1 MIIDFHTHM
10 FPHKIAEKTIK
21 YLAEICQFG
30 PYAEGT
36 YEGLVKSGKEAGIDI
51 NIALPVATTPR
62 QFATINQFASEYQEA
77 PVISF
82 GSLHPAS
89 SDYKGELNHIKE
101 LGLKGIKFHPD
112 YQEVYFNDIR
122 YKRIISY
129 AEELGL
135 VTAVHAGVDPKSP
148 VDVHCTPDMIA
159 EVLDDVAPEH
169 LVLAHMG
176 SNLRWDEVEDKLA
189 GRDVYFDTGVVLDR
203 IDQDQFVRI
212 VRKHGVEKILFG
224 SDSPWGAQ
232 KKYVDIMKAMPLS
245 DEEKELIF
253 YKNTS
258 KLLGLGLTEE

>member
-10 FPHKIAEKTIK
+10 FPHKIAENTIK
-21 YLAEICQFG
+21 YLAEICGFG
-30 PYAEGT
+30 PFAEGT
-36 YEGLVKSGKEAGIDI
+36 YEGLIRSGNEAGVDL
-51 NIALPVATTPR
+51 NIALPVATNPA
-62 QFATINQFASEYQEA
+62 QFASINRFASEYQEA

-82 GSLHPAS
+82 GSIHPENE
-89 SDYKGELNHIKE
+89 DYKEKLSYIKE

-135 VTAVHAGVDPKSP
+135 ITVVHAGVDPKSP
-148 VDVHCTPDMIA
+148 IDVHCTPDMIT
-159 EVLDDVAPEH
+159 EVLDDVDPKH

-176 SNLRWDEVEDKLA
+176 SNERWDEVEDKIA
-189 GRDVYFDTGVVLDR
+189 GREVYFDTGVVLDR
-203 IDQDQFVRI
+203 MDQEQFVRI

-232 KKYVDIMKAMPLS
+232 KKYVDIMKNMPLTDS
-245 DEEKELIF
+245 EKDKIF
-253 YKNTS
+253 SENAYV
-258 KLLGLGLTEE
+258 LLGIKNI